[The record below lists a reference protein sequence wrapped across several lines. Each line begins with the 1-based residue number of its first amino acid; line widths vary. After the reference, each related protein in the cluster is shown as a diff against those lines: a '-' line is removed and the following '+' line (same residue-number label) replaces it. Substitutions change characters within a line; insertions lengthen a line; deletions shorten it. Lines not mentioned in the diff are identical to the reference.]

1 MDPRDRRQAAIA
13 LGIGLICLVFL
24 LETAIAHRTHPS
36 PASPYVWGGLG
47 TVALLAFG
55 RVLWLRLRRRRDG
68 DPGRR

>member
-1 MDPRDRRQAAIA
+1 MHPEDKRQAAIA
-13 LGIGLICLVFL
+13 LGTCVICLTFL

-55 RVLWLRLRRRRDG
+55 RFLWLRRRRRRDG